1 MSIDFSKTLEKLSQ
15 LFLKN
20 NYELYMVGGAV
31 RDILMNKT
39 PHDYDFA
46 TNATPDQMLKIADE
60 SNIEV
65 IPTGI
70 KYGTVT
76 FRIDNQSFEITTY
89 RKDSNYSDGR
99 RPDQVTFSINILD
112 DLSRRDFT
120 INAIAL
126 NMLSNVTEYVDPF
139 KGRKDIEN
147 KVIRTVGDP
156 VERFTEDG
164 LRILRAI
171 RFRFKLG
178 FTFAAATYKAI
189 MSNWQ
194 LLEHISQERIT
205 SEFLQ
210 IIDYCTINS
219 QQDTLLVDDLI
230 YYILPDVWYK
240 NDYDNNFWRYE
251 AIDTFSDTEC
261 KLAYLL
267 RETKSSPKII
277 CKGLKLSNEFT
288 KDVCDT
294 LKAFDY
300 IVQLDTDL
308 DAKGSVAERD
318 AIIARKLVSK
328 YGTKNALRA
337 WEIFADEYGLTQYYY
352 NNMYELLKVATNRWS
367 VTLKDLAINGDDL
380 IQLGFKGREIYKT
393 LDYCLDQVLI
403 DQSLNEKEKLI
414 ELVKHYNVKEV
425 IEEYAEVDGDM
436 KLLKQ
441 KVTVKNVPPD
451 ITAVK
456 R

>member
-31 RDILMNKT
+31 RDILMDKT

-46 TNATPDQMLKIADE
+46 TNATPDQMLKMAEE

-76 FRIDNQSFEITTY
+76 FRIANQSFEVTTY

-99 RPDQVTFSINILD
+99 RPDQVTFSTNILD

-126 NMLSNVTEYVDPF
+126 NMLSNVNEYVDPF
-139 KGRKDIEN
+139 NGIKDIEK

-156 VERFTEDG
+156 IERFTEDG

-178 FTFAAATYKAI
+178 FTFDAATYKAI

-210 IIDYCTINS
+210 IIDYCVINS
-219 QQDTLLVDDLI
+219 QQDTLLVDSLI
-230 YYILPDVWYK
+230 YHLLPSVWYK
-240 NDYDNNFWRYE
+240 NDYDNNFWRYD
-251 AIDTFSDTEC
+251 AIEGFSDTEC

-277 CKGLKLSNEFT
+277 CKGLKLSNKFT
-288 KDVCDT
+288 NDVCDT

-300 IVQLDTDL
+300 IVKLDTDL
-308 DAKGSVAERD
+308 DAKSSVAERD
-318 AIIARKLVSK
+318 AVIARKLVSK

-337 WEIFADEYGLTQYYY
+337 WEIFADEYGLATYDY
-352 NNMYELLKVATNRWS
+352 NNMYKLLEITASRWS
-367 VTLKDLAINGDDL
+367 VTLKDLVINGDDL
-380 IQLGFKGREIYKT
+380 IQLGFKGKGIHKA
-393 LDYCLDQVLI
+393 LDYCLDQVLM
-403 DQSLNEKEKLI
+403 DQSLNKKEKLI
-414 ELVKHYNVKEV
+414 EL
-425 IEEYAEVDGDM
+425 A
-436 KLLKQ
+436 KQ
-441 KVTVKNVPPD
+441 YKSN
-451 ITAVK
+451 I
-456 R
+456 

>member
-1 MSIDFSKTLEKLSQ
+1 MQLMNHFKTLEKLSQ
-15 LFLKN
+15 LFFKN

-46 TNATPDQMLKIADE
+46 TNATPDQMLKMAEE

-70 KYGTVT
+70 KYGTVI
-76 FRIDNQSFEITTY
+76 FRIDNQSFETTTY
-89 RKDSNYSDGR
+89 RADGNYSDGR
-99 RPDQVTFSINILD
+99 RPDQVIFSTNILD

-120 INAIAL
+120 VNAIAL
-126 NMLSNVTEYVDPF
+126 NMLSNANEYVDPF
-139 KGRKDIEN
+139 NGIKDIGK

-178 FTFAAATYKAI
+178 FTFDNDTYKAI

-230 YYILPDVWYK
+230 YHLLPDAWYK
-240 NDYDNNFWRYE
+240 NDYDNNFWRYD
-251 AIDTFSDTEC
+251 AIEGFSDAEC

-267 RETKSSPKII
+267 REAKSSPKII
-277 CKGLKLSNEFT
+277 CKGLKLSNKFT

-300 IVQLDTDL
+300 IIKLDTDL
-308 DAKGSVAERD
+308 DAKDAVAERD
-318 AIIARKLVSK
+318 AVIARKLVSK

-352 NNMYELLKVATNRWS
+352 NNMYELLKVATSRWS
-367 VTLKDLAINGDDL
+367 VTLKDLVINGDDL
-380 IQLGFKGREIYKT
+380 IQLGFKGKEIHKA
-393 LDYCLDQVLI
+393 LDYFLDQVLR

-414 ELVKHYNVKEV
+414 EL
-425 IEEYAEVDGDM
+425 A
-436 KLLKQ
+436 KQ
-441 KVTVKNVPPD
+441 YKSN
-451 ITAVK
+451 I
-456 R
+456 